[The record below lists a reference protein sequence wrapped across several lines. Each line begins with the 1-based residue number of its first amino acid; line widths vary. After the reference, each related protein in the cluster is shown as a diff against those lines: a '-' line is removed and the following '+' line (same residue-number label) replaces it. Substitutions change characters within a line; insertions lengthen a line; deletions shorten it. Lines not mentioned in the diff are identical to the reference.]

1 MNINLDDFR
10 KLDNKTIKEKYTPN
24 ELNQIMKKVL
34 LLAKKKRVT
43 LQGPNKKNQ
52 NLEKKKETDQQ
63 KSKQQR
69 EERQRTIKN
78 FQNKVKRLDKK
89 IADLE
94 KLMVKCKG
102 YMSNQ
107 EEVLKKMKKTKTK
120 QEMILL
126 CDNLETL
133 LAKSYTERNKV
144 KSDIEKVKNGTY
156 KKPSTKK
163 VRFNDVVEIR
173 YF

>member
-1 MNINLDDFR
+1 
-10 KLDNKTIKEKYTPN
+10 
-24 ELNQIMKKVL
+24 
-34 LLAKKKRVT
+34 
-43 LQGPNKKNQ
+43 
-52 NLEKKKETDQQ
+52 
-63 KSKQQR
+63 
-69 EERQRTIKN
+69 
-78 FQNKVKRLDKK
+78 
-89 IADLE
+89 
-94 KLMVKCKG
+94 
-102 YMSNQ
+102 MSNQ